1 MCCPILLTIAMFASI
16 GFFEKVLTSAV
27 PDDAV
32 PLQALGEPTNG
43 YDSASL
49 GFFPADEDVAELKS
63 ISSLPSSGSDGV
75 SVLPNIDV
83 DELTAAA
90 EDASS
95 TLMMSDST
103 PHSPS
108 VKYPKPV
115 CLFSFWPLCCH
126 GKLYDKFG
134 KIDECFECMILF
146 FFSLLLACL
155 PAWVAYSSNQNVV
168 VDSKVLKF

>member
-1 MCCPILLTIAMFASI
+1 MCCPILLKIAMFASI
-16 GFFEKVLTSAV
+16 AFFERVLTSAI

-32 PLQALGEPTNG
+32 SFQALVEPNG

-49 GFFPADEDVAELKS
+49 GFFPADADLAELNS
-63 ISSLPSSGSDGV
+63 VSSLPSSRSDGV
-75 SVLPNIDV
+75 SILPSINV

-90 EDASS
+90 EHASS

-103 PHSPS
+103 PHSPTA
-108 VKYPKPV
+108 KYPKPV

-126 GKLYDKFG
+126 GKLYDKYG
-134 KIDECFECMILF
+134 QISECFECMILF
-146 FFSLLLACL
+146 LFSLLLACL
-155 PAWVAYSSNQNVV
+155 PAWVAYFSIKKDVV

>member
-1 MCCPILLTIAMFASI
+1 MFASI
-16 GFFEKVLTSAV
+16 GFFEKVLTSSI

-49 GFFPADEDVAELKS
+49 GFFPADADLAEQKS
-63 ISSLPSSGSDGV
+63 VSSLPSSGSDGV
-75 SVLPNIDV
+75 SILSNIDV
-83 DELTAAA
+83 DELVAAA

-95 TLMMSDST
+95 NPDST
-103 PHSPS
+103 PHSPTAT
-108 VKYPKPV
+108 YPKPV

-126 GKLYDKFG
+126 GKLYDKYG
-134 KIDECFECMILF
+134 KIDECFECMMLF

-155 PAWVAYSSNQNVV
+155 PA
-168 VDSKVLKF
+168 

>member
-1 MCCPILLTIAMFASI
+1 MCCPILLKIAMFASI
-16 GFFEKVLTSAV
+16 AFFEKVLTSAI

-49 GFFPADEDVAELKS
+49 GFFPADADLAELEPVS
-63 ISSLPSSGSDGV
+63 LLPSSGSDGV
-75 SVLPNIDV
+75 SILPNIDV

-90 EDASS
+90 EHASS

-103 PHSPS
+103 SHSPTA
-108 VKYPKPV
+108 KYPKPV

-126 GKLYDKFG
+126 GKLYDKYG
-134 KIDECFECMILF
+134 KISECFECMILF

-155 PAWVAYSSNQNVV
+155 PA
-168 VDSKVLKF
+168 

>member
-1 MCCPILLTIAMFASI
+1 MCCPILLKIAMFASI
-16 GFFEKVLTSAV
+16 AFFERVLTSAI

-32 PLQALGEPTNG
+32 SFQALVEPTNG
-43 YDSASL
+43 YDSAGL
-49 GFFPADEDVAELKS
+49 GFFPADADLAELNS
-63 ISSLPSSGSDGV
+63 VSSLPSSGSDGV
-75 SVLPNIDV
+75 SILPSINV

-90 EDASS
+90 EHASS

-103 PHSPS
+103 PHSPTA
-108 VKYPKPV
+108 KYPEPV
-115 CLFSFWPLCCH
+115 CLLIFWPLCCH

-134 KIDECFECMILF
+134 KISECFECMVLF